1 MRYNRT
7 KDRNRSRMRLIP
19 IVSMVSI
26 ISFLIFNHNQRQAKQ
41 AERVYNDTIQAFEL
55 LVINMDKG
63 KAAIAHLSLFDDCM
77 EKIYNH

>member
-19 IVSMVSI
+19 IVGMVSI
-26 ISFLIFNHNQRQAKQ
+26 ISFLIFNQAKQ
-41 AERVYNDTIQAFEL
+41 AERVYNDTIKALEL

-63 KAAIAHLSLFDDCM
+63 KAGIAHLSLFDDCM
-77 EKIYNH
+77 KKIYNH